1 MIQMKEKII
10 EVLRECPNG
19 LRLRELAMY
28 LRCNRFALLNDIND
42 LYKAGIIVDAT
53 VENFVQGEFYAKYYL
68 AEKAPAVRVIHSC
81 DLGF

>member
-1 MIQMKEKII
+1 MKEKII

-19 LRLRELAMY
+19 LRLRELAMD
-28 LRCNRFALLNDIND
+28 LRCNRFALLNDISD
-42 LYKAGIIVDAT
+42 LRKAGIVVDVT

>member
-1 MIQMKEKII
+1 MKEKII

-19 LRLRELAMY
+19 LRLRELAIY

-42 LYKAGIIVDAT
+42 LHKAGIIVDVT

>member
-42 LYKAGIIVDAT
+42 LHRAGIIVDVT

>member
-1 MIQMKEKII
+1 MIQMKEQII
-10 EVLRECPNG
+10 EVLRECPDG

-28 LRCNRFALLNDIND
+28 LQCNRFALLNDINE
-42 LYKAGIIVDAT
+42 LRKTGIIVDVT

>member
-1 MIQMKEKII
+1 MKEKII
-10 EVLRECPNG
+10 EVLREYPDD

-42 LYKAGIIVDAT
+42 LHKAGIIVDVT

>member
-1 MIQMKEKII
+1 MKEKII

-42 LYKAGIIVDAT
+42 LHKAGIIVDVT

-68 AEKAPAVRVIHSC
+68 AEKAHAVRVIHSC

>member
-1 MIQMKEKII
+1 MKEKII
-10 EVLRECPNG
+10 EVLREYPDG

-42 LYKAGIIVDAT
+42 LHKAGIIVDVT

-68 AEKAPAVRVIHSC
+68 AEKAPAVRVIHSY

>member
-1 MIQMKEKII
+1 MKEKII
-10 EVLRECPNG
+10 EVLREYSDG

-42 LYKAGIIVDAT
+42 LHKAGIIVDVT